1 MSTGFRTMAEESG
14 WNDPA
19 QNGAFR
25 NSLKKNIQDELASR
39 EEPETLENLI
49 NSSRQTDR
57 PTDRPTNRHIVPTI
71 VVLTCFL
78 ALHYHQGDSTIYLEL
93 NRKPWRIT
101 SMTP

>member
-1 MSTGFRTMAEESG
+1 MSIGFRTMAEESG

-25 NSLKKNIQDELASR
+25 NSLNKNIQDELASR

-49 NSSRQTDR
+49 NLSRQTDR
-57 PTDRPTNRHIVPTI
+57 QTDQHIVPTI

-78 ALHYHQGDSTIYLEL
+78 ALHYYQGDSTIYLEL

-101 SMTP
+101 LMTP